1 MNIIRYIFIIFIYTN
16 ISCFS
21 NNYENLYNW
30 LISNNAFISKKI
42 IPVEQDL
49 FNRYIITKENIEK
62 NEEILFIPN
71 KLTISTLNNIV
82 LDICNIGFKDFISY
96 ASKEEKSSYDF
107 DCLVYFL
114 TIDMNNNNSF
124 FKDFYNYFPEIS
136 KNDFSLYFS
145 KEKINLLKEI
155 ELDYEIQ
162 RQKYFYE
169 KSIKYIKEKI
179 KKIKNGL
186 EIYKKNFI
194 LVSTR
199 NMERRNSFFEEVN
212 TLVPYLDLINHNNN
226 YNSYF
231 IYDEKR
237 DGFCLYSIKNI
248 NKNEEITIS
257 YGKLNNI
264 YLYSIYGFTI
274 KNNIYKPNINI
285 KIYEKKITLFP
296 NFKKDEIII
305 KIIKQFKNIN
315 KKEIIKE
322 LKKSLNKRLN
332 EYQNILHIFNND
344 INIINIC
351 NDLIY
356 SINKF
361 LILCDEL

>member
-30 LISNNAFISKKI
+30 LISNNAFITKKI
-42 IPVEQDL
+42 IPVEKDL

-136 KNDFSLYFS
+136 KNDFSLYFT

-169 KSIKYIKEKI
+169 KSIKYIKDKI

-186 EIYKKNFI
+186 EI
-194 LVSTR
+194 
-199 NMERRNSFFEEVN
+199 
-212 TLVPYLDLINHNNN
+212 
-226 YNSYF
+226 
-231 IYDEKR
+231 
-237 DGFCLYSIKNI
+237 
-248 NKNEEITIS
+248 
-257 YGKLNNI
+257 
-264 YLYSIYGFTI
+264 
-274 KNNIYKPNINI
+274 
-285 KIYEKKITLFP
+285 
-296 NFKKDEIII
+296 
-305 KIIKQFKNIN
+305 
-315 KKEIIKE
+315 
-322 LKKSLNKRLN
+322 
-332 EYQNILHIFNND
+332 
-344 INIINIC
+344 
-351 NDLIY
+351 
-356 SINKF
+356 
-361 LILCDEL
+361 